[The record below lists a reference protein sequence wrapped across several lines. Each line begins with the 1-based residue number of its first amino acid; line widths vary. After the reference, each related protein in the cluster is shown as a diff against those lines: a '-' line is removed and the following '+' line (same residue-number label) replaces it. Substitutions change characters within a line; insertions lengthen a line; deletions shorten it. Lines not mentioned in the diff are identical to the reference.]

1 MLSAV
6 AAFFRRVRSSS
17 LTIGQLTFSGFLLV
31 LAVILVTSIGSVV
44 AIRHIDNTFGELQRL
59 QSLGDLAE
67 EIDRRMNGLRLAA
80 RDFVTDPDA
89 RPERVSQAAATLG
102 ELLKKTRIELAPEQR
117 EMIDGVAARLASYRE
132 GIERVSALIA
142 RRASLVSTLAPLREK
157 FEAAIGEM
165 PDRGTARSL
174 FRGQNEVSSALLARD
189 PLGAEQAAQRMRALP
204 IGDPALRTAADDY
217 ADAIVAIAGTESEI
231 SDLDKEVLG
240 TEGRLIG
247 RVTELLRELSARR
260 GRVLSRD
267 FARTLTE
274 AKWQSI
280 ALGSAGVLV
289 GLLAALFVVRRTVR
303 PLKAIARAMRALE
316 GGAQHI
322 SIPAT
327 EIDNEI
333 GDIARA
339 AEVFRRTLVDA
350 DAAREAAVHAL
361 AEQRLA
367 EESYRK
373 LFEGSVDGIYVTTP
387 AGALLNANP
396 ALARMMGY
404 ESPEQLIRA
413 TLDIAGSIYVDPAA
427 RAEYQMR
434 MERDGMVREFEYQVR
449 QRQHTILWLSDS
461 ATAVRDET
469 GAVVRYEGT
478 VRDITNQKRAEAAVQ
493 EGRRLLQQVIDTVPA
508 VINVKDKRLR
518 YVLMNRYMAGIFGIE
533 PDEALGRTTGELMSR
548 YGSAKTSDPDKR
560 VLASGEGLGF
570 YEEEYQDAAGAMRQ
584 WLVNKQPLLSPDGKI
599 ENIVT
604 VALDI
609 GERKRSEQ
617 EMRKAKDAAEAALR
631 NLRETQNS
639 LIEAEKL
646 AALGRLVAGVAH
658 EVNNPV
664 GISLTVASSLER
676 KIATF
681 AEEVAR
687 GELRRSSLMD
697 FIEIQPRCRVA
708 AGRQSQPRG
717 RIDPVVQA
725 GGGRPQLFRPAR
737 VRPRRSHR
745 AGGDEP
751 EAGAAVAEPGAVG
764 GLPAQPDHE
773 LLSRPLRP
781 GADQP
786 VSQCGGAC
794 LSQRRGRQG
803 RGPDPG
809 VRRRPCGDPVR
820 RQRRRHDA
828 GGAPPRLRSVLHHP
842 PRPGRHRA
850 RPAYRLQHRHQSPRR
865 PAQPAFRSRQRHPDP
880 DHPAAGGAARCGRG
894 IALRLLRAGLGRPR
908 RDRFT
913 GGESFGIGQP
923 AQRRA
928 KNLAVLADQRGAV
941 HHRGLVVVGAGDA
954 DADRLRAAEQRAH
967 GRARRVLLD
976 RDLALERAGLGVD
989 HIAAGI
995 EQEGVAAEDLAV
1007 AKNHDTATL
1016 ARAPIEQIDVDRI
1029 QCVFHNVPVARPC
1042 PPVAQMCLC
1051 QIPGTSVNE
1060 SRAPAAGC
1068 AGAGAFITL
1077 NCAAPQRVATWLGR
1091 NRVVCCDVI
1100 EAVRRRIWAAG
1111 ARAAARSTQS
1121 RRSLTA
1127 LSARDF
1133 DRVQR
1138 VS

>member
-508 VINVKDKRLR
+508 VINVKDKQLR

-676 KIATF
+676 KIAMF

-697 FIEIQPRCRVA
+697 FIESNRDAASQLVGNLNRAAELIQSFKQVA
-708 AGRQSQPRG
+708 ADRNYSDQREFDLADLTEQVVMSLKPGLRSQNLALSVDCRPNLIMNSYPG
-717 RIDPVVQA
+717 PYGQVLTNLFLNAVA
-725 GGGRPQLFRPAR
+725 HAFPSGGGGKVE
-737 VRPRRSHR
+737 VRIQES
-745 AGGDEP
+745 
-751 EAGAAVAEPGAVG
+751 
-764 GLPAQPDHE
+764 
-773 LLSRPLRP
+773 
-781 GADQP
+781 GADHVEILFADNGVGMTP
-786 VSQCGGAC
+786 E
-794 LSQRRGRQG
+794 
-803 RGPDPG
+803 
-809 VRRRPCGDPVR
+809 VRRRAFDPFFTTR
-820 RQRRRHDA
+820 RDQ
-828 GGAPPRLRSVLHHP
+828 GGTGLGLHIVYSIVTNRLGGRLNLHSDPGNGTRIQIILPRVAPP
-842 PRPGRHRA
+842 
-850 RPAYRLQHRHQSPRR
+850 
-865 PAQPAFRSRQRHPDP
+865 D
-880 DHPAAGGAARCGRG
+880 
-894 IALRLLRAGLGRPR
+894 
-908 RDRFT
+908 
-913 GGESFGIGQP
+913 
-923 AQRRA
+923 
-928 KNLAVLADQRGAV
+928 
-941 HHRGLVVVGAGDA
+941 VV
-954 DADRLRAAEQRAH
+954 AE
-967 GRARRVLLD
+967 
-976 RDLALERAGLGVD
+976 
-989 HIAAGI
+989 
-995 EQEGVAAEDLAV
+995 
-1007 AKNHDTATL
+1007 
-1016 ARAPIEQIDVDRI
+1016 
-1029 QCVFHNVPVARPC
+1029 
-1042 PPVAQMCLC
+1042 
-1051 QIPGTSVNE
+1051 
-1060 SRAPAAGC
+1060 
-1068 AGAGAFITL
+1068 
-1077 NCAAPQRVATWLGR
+1077 
-1091 NRVVCCDVI
+1091 
-1100 EAVRRRIWAAG
+1100 
-1111 ARAAARSTQS
+1111 
-1121 RRSLTA
+1121 
-1127 LSARDF
+1127 
-1133 DRVQR
+1133 
-1138 VS
+1138 